1 MLCLSLLWRGLLMMA
16 TSALKTKSSLC
27 SKWRLVQCQ
36 APHAVPGSAL
46 GLLKTRKMLLVELNC
61 SAVAEYIQANRTV
74 PQSTLD
80 LPLCRARRF
89 SVVSARPKHTMKK
102 NPTAST
108 LLSCG
113 WDKHQKKKVISASD
127 LVSARKSQ
135 SLGASNN
142 CWDWRE
148 SSSWQAARQV
158 FHQPCQQ
165 TCRHHAG
172 SQSTKYRSGEPR
184 HTVFCPCISTLKCA
198 VLRGFPAG
206 LGLIQHAIPWNF
218 NESRFGGVWSS
229 ATTQE
234 AM

>member
-16 TSALKTKSSLC
+16 TSGLKTKSSLC

-46 GLLKTRKMLLVELNC
+46 GLLKTHKMLLVELNC

-113 WDKHQKKKVISASD
+113 WDKHQKKRWFLPVTLFQHGNPSHSEQVITAGTGGRAAPGKQRTKFSTSPVSKHADTMPGHSQPSTAQENHVTPCFAPASPHWS
-127 LVSARKSQ
+127 VR
-135 SLGASNN
+135 SLG
-142 CWDWRE
+142 
-148 SSSWQAARQV
+148 
-158 FHQPCQQ
+158 
-165 TCRHHAG
+165 G
-172 SQSTKYRSGEPR
+172 SLQGW
-184 HTVFCPCISTLKCA
+184 
-198 VLRGFPAG
+198 G
-206 LGLIQHAIPWNF
+206 
-218 NESRFGGVWSS
+218 
-229 ATTQE
+229 
-234 AM
+234 